1 MEKINTEEIKKGTVL
16 MDLDMMNVLANL
28 IVKIKKCE
36 TIEDINEIEK
46 TVMLFDDMINIPLKA
61 KKEEILKSLIPY
73 DKEK

>member
-1 MEKINTEEIKKGTVL
+1 MEKITPEEIKKGTVL

-46 TVMLFDDMINIPLKA
+46 MVILFDDMVNIPLKA

>member
-1 MEKINTEEIKKGTVL
+1 MEKITLEEIKKGTVL

-46 TVMLFDDMINIPLKA
+46 MVMLFDDMVNIPLKA